1 MIINHPEYLHQLEI
15 DEQSGLPIAL
25 LWTGKT
31 PYRLEFSATEILLS
45 VNGTEV
51 RSATGGIDYAGAETL
66 QGVQFTGCRSWDSSQ
81 AGDRC
86 SLAVQIGPVKGSI
99 EYLFRRHGPAITV
112 GLTLYGEPSATL
124 LIRNLTLYTTFG
136 LPAGNWQLNA
146 PGNGLGRDVALGGVT
161 SWTGISPVGGLRGS
175 SAVLHLGGA
184 ERNVGLWV
192 RQELEVSDIRVK
204 SETARSLAL
213 ELVTNYSGD
222 LSRMGRTSLD
232 LFDLD
237 LRVPGFTA
245 FAETFQTWLRLSGHT
260 TPFNPPAWIG
270 SASIW
275 EAQIGFSVFYPDHRY
290 QPYPEVSDLTA
301 DLPRI
306 AALGFN
312 VIQLMPRQ
320 PYPSYNVHDYWDIAT
335 SFGDIEQM
343 KALVAGCHRLGIRI
357 ILDVLLHGVLDQES
371 IGTAADGV
379 RSGPYAH
386 LVGSRTSDSFAT
398 DVGEWSNYLI
408 AWSRHIIDFE
418 PYWKGGS
425 PAISPLIAE
434 HPDWFFRDSYGKV
447 AGIYTKAFDARN
459 PEWQAYFIEA
469 MQFLLSDL
477 QIDGFRFDAP
487 TYNDFSNWAEWAR
500 HRAGMSAL
508 ACVPLFEQ
516 LRPALKSL
524 NPEALMYTEPS
535 GILLRRS
542 MDLNYNYDEQWLVTA
557 IMNPGEAKPWGVK
570 SAKGV
575 ACWIQDRDVF
585 LPRGAMTAHHIDS
598 HDTFWWPS
606 WGSKWRREQ
615 FALDDVRLLTV
626 MFMSMPGPYMM
637 FVGGE
642 EGIDDVLRELNT
654 LKRQTP
660 DWATCAVVWLTG
672 AGIPESVFGIL
683 RRSKEHEIVTLVNLG
698 EATEVGFD
706 TRHSGAAM
714 ERVLEV
720 GGKAAVRAEG
730 GKVQVALGAK
740 SAVTLRIGG

>member
-1 MIINHPEYLHQLEI
+1 MIISHPEYLHQIEI
-15 DEQSGLPIAL
+15 DDQSGLPIAL
-25 LWTGKT
+25 LWTGKD
-31 PYRLEFSATEILLS
+31 PYRLEFSATEVLLS

-51 RSATGGIDYAGAETL
+51 RSATGGIAYEGDETL
-66 QGVQFTGCRSWDSSQ
+66 QGVQFSGRQSWASSQ
-81 AGDRC
+81 EGDRC
-86 SLAVQIGPVKGSI
+86 SLAVQIGPVEAHL

-112 GLTLYGEPSATL
+112 RLTLCGEPSSTL
-124 LIRNLTLYTTFG
+124 LIRNLTFYTIFG
-136 LPAGNWQLNA
+136 LPPGNWQLNA
-146 PGNGLGRDVALGGVT
+146 PGNGLGRDVDLGEVT
-161 SWTGISPVGGLRGS
+161 GWTGISPVGGLRGS
-175 SAVLHLGGA
+175 SAALHLGGA
-184 ERNVGLWV
+184 ELNVGLWV
-192 RQELEVSDIRVK
+192 RQELEVSEIRIK
-204 SETARSLAL
+204 SETARELAL
-213 ELVTNYSGD
+213 ELVTNFSGD

-232 LFDLD
+232 LFDVD
-237 LRVPGFTA
+237 LRVPGFAA
-245 FAETFQTWLRLSGHT
+245 FAETFQSWLRLSGHT

-290 QPYPEVSDLTA
+290 EPYPEVSDLTA

-320 PYPSYNVHDYWDIAT
+320 PYPSYNVHDYWDITT
-335 SFGDIEQM
+335 SYGDLDQM
-343 KALVAGCHRLGIRI
+343 KALVAECHRLGIRI

-379 RSGPYAH
+379 RTGPYAH
-386 LVGSRTSDSFAT
+386 LVGSPTSDSFAT

-425 PAISPLIAE
+425 PAVSPLIAE
-434 HPDWFFRDSYGKV
+434 HPNWFFRDSYGKV

-459 PEWQAYFIEA
+459 PAWQAYFIEA
-469 MQFLLSDL
+469 MQFLLSEL

-500 HRAGMSAL
+500 HRAAMSAL

-524 NPEALMYTEPS
+524 NPESLMYTEPS

-557 IMNPGEAKPWGVK
+557 IMHPGEARPWGVR

-575 ACWIQDRDVF
+575 ARWIQDRDAF

-615 FALDDVRLLTV
+615 FALEDVRLLTV

-642 EGIDDVLRELNT
+642 EGIDDILRGVNT
-654 LKRQTP
+654 LKQQTP
-660 DWATCAVVWLTG
+660 DWASREVIWLTESS
-672 AGIPESVFGIL
+672 IPESVFGML
-683 RRSKEHEIVTLVNLG
+683 RRSNDNDVVILVNLG
-698 EATEVGFD
+698 EATEVSFD
-706 TRHSGAAM
+706 TRLSGAMIEGA
-714 ERVLEV
+714 LEV
-720 GGKAAVRAEG
+720 GERAIMSTEG
-730 GKVQVALGAK
+730 SKVKVVLGAK
-740 SAVTLRIGG
+740 SAVALRIGG